1 MEVVASPTSHP
12 VARLEDLATRQAAGD
27 QAIRWEVGDDF
38 ATILGDDHL
47 FLDPGGAGSVIS
59 AAPRF
64 KREHH
69 SFAKRL
75 VLVTVAL
82 RKDRP
87 LPKGKAH
94 PIALLQKQRPRLVT
108 THNISQH

>member
-1 MEVVASPTSHP
+1 MHGHPPPSIEVVASPTSHP

-64 KREHH
+64 KRENH
-69 SFAKRL
+69 SFANRM
-75 VLVTVAL
+75 VLATFPL
-82 RKDRP
+82 RYHRP
-87 LPKGKAH
+87 IPE
-94 PIALLQKQRPRLVT
+94 
-108 THNISQH
+108 